1 MIEVSITEIV
11 LFAWAVLATAYALKY
26 KQQEQ
31 GAKMFIRALMED
43 DKMRDTFVAD
53 FKENHMEERS

>member
-1 MIEVSITEIV
+1 MIEVSVTEIA
-11 LFAWAVLATAYALKY
+11 LFCWAVLATAYALKY

-43 DKMRDTFVAD
+43 DKMRNALVAD
-53 FKENHMEERS
+53 FKEHMEEQT

>member
-11 LFAWAVLATAYALKY
+11 LFCWAVLATAYALKY
-26 KQQEQ
+26 RQQEQ

-43 DKMRDTFVAD
+43 KNLRDTLVAD
-53 FKENHMEERS
+53 FKEHMEEQS

>member
-11 LFAWAVLATAYALKY
+11 LFCWAVLASAYALKY
-26 KQQEQ
+26 KQQEM

-43 DKMRDTFVAD
+43 DKMRDALVKD
-53 FKENHMEERS
+53 FKEHMEEQA

>member
-43 DKMRDTFVAD
+43 DKMRNALVAD
-53 FKENHMEERS
+53 FKEHMEEQS

>member
-11 LFAWAVLATAYALKY
+11 LFCWAVLATAYALRY

-43 DKMRDTFVAD
+43 DKMRDALVAD
-53 FKENHMEERS
+53 FKEHMEEQS

>member
-11 LFAWAVLATAYALKY
+11 LFCWAVLATAYALKC

-43 DKMRDTFVAD
+43 DKMRDNLVAD
-53 FKENHMEERS
+53 FKEHMEEQS

>member
-11 LFAWAVLATAYALKY
+11 LFCWAVLATAYAFKY

-31 GAKMFIRALMED
+31 GAKMFIKALLQD
-43 DKMRDTFVAD
+43 DQMREVLVAD
-53 FKENHMEERS
+53 FKEHMKETT

>member
-26 KQQEQ
+26 KQQEM

-43 DKMRDTFVAD
+43 DKMRDALVKD
-53 FKENHMEERS
+53 FKEHMEEQT

>member
-26 KQQEQ
+26 KQQEM
-31 GAKMFIRALMED
+31 GAKMLIRALMED
-43 DKMRDTFVAD
+43 DKMRDALVKD
-53 FKENHMEERS
+53 FKEHMEEQT

>member
-1 MIEVSITEIV
+1 MIEVSVTEIA
-11 LFAWAVLATAYALKY
+11 LFCWAVLATAYALRY

-43 DKMRDTFVAD
+43 DKMRDALVKD
-53 FKENHMEERS
+53 FKEHMEEQS